1 MTATVGWKRSSAVF
15 FGNAT
20 GRDSQTG
27 ISVLRILPAY
37 ARNLKTKVICKQS
50 SKISQ
55 NSPASIPLLAVPG
68 GSIRHKVY
76 QSCVVSL

>member
-27 ISVLRILPAY
+27 IYVLRILPAY
-37 ARNLKTKVICKQS
+37 ARDLKTKVIS
-50 SKISQ
+50 SRQSQ
-55 NSPASIPLLAVPG
+55 NDKLYL
-68 GSIRHKVY
+68 K
-76 QSCVVSL
+76 L